1 MNRFSIPSEE
11 TSEVQEMPKTVDV
24 SKLEGFPRTGTR
36 TPKVSIP
43 TPELVTVNGQEYI
56 VLSVDGSRTEWRA
69 SINSNPE
76 NILHFPSNYQTIELQ
91 ESRYVRPDSN
101 WRNSLDEFCFE
112 IGSGACAVGNMAQ
125 QYSAKQGKTTG
136 FVAKLM
142 ASKIYFDLNE
152 DYPIA
157 LVISLPHPDR
167 KAYEQNKK
175 DILEEIQKE
184 GSSVGR
190 FNKKKHM
197 LKIDPEMIFFNPEG
211 VNSLVWTDAQRSINK
226 DKDCPNF
233 KKGGTIVI
241 DMGHEHL
248 SFAYCL
254 NMRFQSVVSVSYT
267 DLSMCNY
274 CNALAE
280 RAGISNPE
288 SPELIKAILKEKGE
302 RKCNYRGDIY
312 DLDEGVDA
320 LFPEYAQNIKDRF
333 KTWIPDAQIDYALI
347 NGGGGKY
354 FFKALSEILIK
365 AQIQPWLTEPY
376 RYANVLGGFHYGKS
390 VLEEMN
396 EFE

>member
-1 MNRFSIPSEE
+1 MTRFSVPPEE
-11 TSEVQEMPKTVDV
+11 TSEVQEMPTPVETNQ
-24 SKLEGFPRTGTR
+24 SQSFSRTGSR
-36 TPKVSIP
+36 TPKVTTP
-43 TPELVTVNGQEYI
+43 TPELVKVNGKEYI

-76 NILHFPSNYQTIELQ
+76 DILHFPSNYQPIELV
-91 ESRYVRPDSN
+91 EARYVRPDLN

-112 IGSGACAVGNMAQ
+112 FGSGACAVGNMAM

-142 ASKIYFDLNE
+142 ASKIYFDLDE
-152 DYPIA
+152 KYPIA
-157 LVISLPHPDR
+157 LVISLPHPER
-167 KAYEQNKK
+167 KLYETYKK
-175 DILEEIQKE
+175 EILQEIEKD
-184 GSSVGR
+184 GGSVGK
-190 FNKKKHM
+190 FNKQKHL

-211 VNSLVWTDAQRSINK
+211 VNSLVWTDAQRLLNK
-226 DKDCPNF
+226 DKNCPNF

-254 NMRFQSVVSVSYT
+254 NMRFQSVLSVSYV

-288 SPELIKAILKEKGE
+288 SPELIKAILKDKGH

-333 KTWIPDAQIDYALI
+333 KQWIPDAQIDYALV

-354 FFKALSEILIK
+354 FFEALSEILIK
-365 AQIQPWLTEPY
+365 AEIQPWLTDPY
-376 RYANVLGGFHYGKS
+376 RYANVLGGFYYGKS